1 MIPEKNTT
9 TLRLRIDPEVQV
21 VFLWEASRTA
31 SVLQFKL
38 TKPESS
44 GLRSPNPNH
53 VCSSREQRNRR
64 NNMNKHSSHSSNVDY
79 KMTRRRF
86 VGTAAG
92 GGAALLT
99 GGLASFL
106 KPSASAADFDFL
118 EATIPQLQAAMASGA
133 LTSAGLTHGYIQR
146 IQSLNPTLHA
156 VIEVNPNAIAIATAL
171 DNERRR
177 GHVLGPLHGIPILVK
192 DNIAT
197 YDNMQTTAG
206 SLAIYGN
213 QVPADAPLIQQL
225 RAAGALILGKAN
237 LGEWAN
243 FRDDEAETF
252 PLAVGWSARGGSTIN
267 AYDLSYTS
275 WGSSSGSA
283 AGAAA
288 NLCAAAVGTETDG
301 SITGPSAVENAFGLK
316 PTLGLV
322 LQDGIVPISHQQ
334 DAAGPIAR
342 SVTDVAILLGIMQ
355 SPQTDYT
362 PLLQRG
368 ALQGKRIG
376 RDVRFFDYSYY
387 GSGIPGDELTVA
399 FATNALNVMQSL
411 GATVVDTDTG
421 DVFAYT
427 GDEFTALLYEFRAQI
442 ADYLVTLTHTTMR
455 TLADLIAF
463 DNSHCVQEM
472 PYYDQ
477 DVFLAAEMFPGY
489 PNDPAYIA
497 ARSHATNT
505 ARAGIDNAL
514 AKKKLDAIV
523 APHLT
528 NSTGPAVAG
537 YPNFSMPV
545 GIRSSGR
552 PAGMLMYSTFLH
564 EPQLIAM
571 AYDLEQALQPR
582 RQPQLLNSI
591 IPIPN
596 AGLCHKPQSQG
607 KAHLPHGRIF

>member
-1 MIPEKNTT
+1 MNEQHS
-9 TLRLRIDPEVQV
+9 D
-21 VFLWEASRTA
+21 RTD
-31 SVLQFKL
+31 LDH
-38 TKPESS
+38 
-44 GLRSPNPNH
+44 NI
-53 VCSSREQRNRR
+53 
-64 NNMNKHSSHSSNVDY
+64 
-79 KMTRRRF
+79 TRRKF
-86 VGTAAG
+86 LGTSALSS
-92 GGAALLT
+92 AALVT
-99 GGLASFL
+99 GGLTSL
-106 KPSASAADFDFL
+106 LRQSASATGFNFV

-133 LTSAGLTHGYIQR
+133 LTSADLTSGYINR

-156 VIEVNPNAIAIATAL
+156 VIEVNPNAVAIATAL
-171 DNERRR
+171 DNERRN
-177 GHVLGPLHGIPILVK
+177 GHVRGPLHGIPILVK

-197 YDNMQTTAG
+197 DDNMQTTAG
-206 SLAIYGN
+206 SLAIYGS

-225 RAAGALILGKAN
+225 RAAGAIILGKAN

-243 FRDDEAETF
+243 FRDDEAETY
-252 PLAVGWSARGGSTIN
+252 PLAVGWSARGGSTNN

-275 WGSSSGSA
+275 WGSSSGSG

-301 SITGPSAVENAFGLK
+301 SITGPSAVENIFGLK
-316 PTLGLV
+316 PTLGLIS
-322 LQDGIVPISHQQ
+322 QAGIVPISHQQ
-334 DAAGPIAR
+334 DTAGPMAR

-387 GSGIPGDELTVA
+387 GSGIPGDELTVG
-399 FATNALNVMQSL
+399 FANNALSVMQSL
-411 GATVVDTDTG
+411 GARIVDIDTG
-421 DVFAYT
+421 DVFAYN

-442 ADYLVTLTHTTMR
+442 ADYLATLTHTTMG

-463 DNSHCVQEM
+463 NNAHCNQEM

-477 DVFLAAEMFPGY
+477 DVFLLAEQFVGY
-489 PNDPAYIA
+489 PNDPNYIA
-497 ARSHATNT
+497 ARTHATNT
-505 ARAGIDNAL
+505 ARAGIDDAL
-514 AKKKLDAIV
+514 ARHHLDAIV

-552 PAGMLMYSTFLH
+552 PAGMLMYSTAFH
-564 EPQLIAM
+564 EAQLIAM
-571 AYDLEQALQPR
+571 AYDLEQALNARQ
-582 RQPQLLNSI
+582 QPQLLGSI
-591 IPIPN
+591 QPIPN
-596 AGLCHKPQSQG
+596 GGFCTGHQNRGQP
-607 KAHLPHGRIF
+607 HLPHGKIF